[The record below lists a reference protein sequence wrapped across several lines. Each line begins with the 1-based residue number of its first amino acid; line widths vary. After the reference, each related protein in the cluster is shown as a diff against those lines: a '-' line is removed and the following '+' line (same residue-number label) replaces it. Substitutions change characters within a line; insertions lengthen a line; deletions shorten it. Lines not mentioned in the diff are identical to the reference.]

1 MVREWDMTVMGNQ
14 QNYLYKAAMYQE
26 SANYN
31 TNRNHHSFNS
41 VNRLKGTNEAS
52 RSAMVADHHPIH
64 SATMPSSLRFLHFA
78 KNMPSVDVYV
88 DDVLIA
94 NDFSYSY
101 FNHYLSMPS
110 GKHQIDLTPAGD
122 STTSI
127 LSKKIILQPGR
138 WYTLAATEKSEKQK
152 LLAFE
157 DQPYV
162 PAGESKL
169 RFLHLS
175 PHLGDL
181 DIAVKSRDVIFPE
194 LKFKGSTSYLG
205 ITPMKL
211 DLEGR
216 SPKNQHVVLSPDTLV
231 LEPNITYTAIISDE
245 EVLLLRD
252 II

>member
-1 MVREWDMTVMGNQ
+1 MTVMGIQ

-26 SANYN
+26 LANYN
-31 TNRNHHSFNS
+31 KNRSHHFFDN
-41 VNRLKGTNEAS
+41 VHLIRGTNKAS
-52 RSAMVADHHPIH
+52 RGVMEANSHPNH
-64 SATMPSSLRFLHFA
+64 STTKPSSLRFLHFA
-78 KNMPSVDVYV
+78 MNMPSVDVYV

-94 NDFSYSY
+94 NNFSYSH

-122 STTSI
+122 STTCI

-138 WYTLAATEKSEKQK
+138 YYTLAATDKSEKQK

-175 PHLGDL
+175 PDLGDL

-194 LKFKGSTSYLG
+194 LKFMGSTSYLG

-216 SPKNQHVVLSPDTLV
+216 SPKNQHVVLTPDILV
-231 LEPNITYTAIISDE
+231 LEPNITYTAIISDD

-252 II
+252 CI